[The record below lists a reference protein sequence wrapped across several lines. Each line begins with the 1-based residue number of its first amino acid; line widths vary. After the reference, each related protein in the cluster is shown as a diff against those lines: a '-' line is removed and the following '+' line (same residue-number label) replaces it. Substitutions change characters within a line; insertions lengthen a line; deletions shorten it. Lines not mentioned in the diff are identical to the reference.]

1 MAGPAA
7 ISTGTLGT
15 YLPPIVCMYVLKR
28 APAWFR
34 VGKKED
40 DDSVPAPRPLDR
52 ANSFFRILL
61 TLPHSLT

>member
-34 VGKKED
+34 VGKKKTT
-40 DDSVPAPRPLDR
+40 
-52 ANSFFRILL
+52 ILF
-61 TLPHSLT
+61 LPPGR